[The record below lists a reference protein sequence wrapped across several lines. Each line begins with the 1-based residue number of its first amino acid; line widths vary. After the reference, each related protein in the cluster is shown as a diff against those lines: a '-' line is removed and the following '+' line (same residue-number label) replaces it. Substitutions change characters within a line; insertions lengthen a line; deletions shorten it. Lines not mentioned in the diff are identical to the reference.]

1 MKSEES
7 PSLNREGRGGSSKK
21 NFILAML
28 VILGVVTFLDRI
40 NISVAGSSIMKDLNL
55 SAAEWGWV
63 QSAFILSYGLMQIPM
78 GAYGDRHGHRKV
90 LTEIVLWWSLFTAFT
105 GVAGGLVSL
114 LIIRF
119 MFGVGEAGSSPCSTG
134 VISRWFEKHEV
145 GKAQGYVWAASRMG
159 GALTPFVVI
168 PVMAWLGWRA
178 AFWLLGGLGVI
189 WAVVWYIMYRDKKP
203 TLNPSQR
210 EGSPNTS
217 ETNKNSL
224 PLGGQGVGSPS
235 GEVGE
240 TQVSSPPSGE
250 IKWGPILHNR
260 QFWTICAMY
269 FFYAFGSW
277 FFFSWFPTFM
287 ELGRGFAKSELTY
300 AVAVPF
306 IMSMIGNITGGY
318 LTDKLSAKY
327 GLKVGRKALGTS
339 SLAISALC
347 MFLAAFIP
355 GKMAVFVF
363 LSLCF
368 GIFDLMLPSAW
379 ALCIDL
385 GKQHAGAISGAMNT
399 FGNNG
404 GFFCGILFGYLVQA
418 SGNYNLPLYMI
429 AGMLLISAL
438 LFSFI
443 NPTKPIVE

>member
-1 MKSEES
+1 
-7 PSLNREGRGGSSKK
+7 
-21 NFILAML
+21 ML

-90 LTEIVLWWSLFTAFT
+90 LTQIVLWWSLFTAFT
-105 GVAGGLVSL
+105 GVAGGLASL

-134 VISRWFEKHEV
+134 VISRWFEKNEV

-168 PVMAWLGWRA
+168 PIMAWLGWRA
-178 AFWLLGGLGVI
+178 AFWLLGGLGII
-189 WAVVWYIMYRDKKP
+189 WAVVWYVMYRDKTPLQLPRGGEQQEASPRGGK
-203 TLNPSQR
+203 
-210 EGSPNTS
+210 EGVSW
-217 ETNKNSL
+217 NK
-224 PLGGQGVGSPS
+224 
-235 GEVGE
+235 
-240 TQVSSPPSGE
+240 
-250 IKWGPILHNR
+250 ILHNR

-318 LTDKLSAKY
+318 LTDKISAKY

-339 SLAISALC
+339 SLAISAVC

-399 FGNNG
+399 FGNVG

-429 AGMLLISAL
+429 AGMLLISAV

-443 NPTKPIVE
+443 NPEKPIIEN

>member
-1 MKSEES
+1 MPLYRYNVITSYRNNEIKQK
-7 PSLNREGRGGSSKK
+7 PLKKKK

-90 LTEIVLWWSLFTAFT
+90 LTQIVLWWSLFTAFT
-105 GVAGGLVSL
+105 GVAGGLASL

-134 VISRWFEKHEV
+134 VISRWFEKNEV

-168 PVMAWLGWRA
+168 PIMAWLGWRA
-178 AFWLLGGLGVI
+178 AFWLLGGLGII
-189 WAVVWYIMYRDKKP
+189 WAVVWYVMYRDKTPLQLPRGGEQQEASPRGGK
-203 TLNPSQR
+203 
-210 EGSPNTS
+210 EGVSW
-217 ETNKNSL
+217 NK
-224 PLGGQGVGSPS
+224 
-235 GEVGE
+235 
-240 TQVSSPPSGE
+240 
-250 IKWGPILHNR
+250 ILRNR

-318 LTDKLSAKY
+318 LTDKISAKY

-339 SLAISALC
+339 SLAISAVC

-399 FGNNG
+399 FGNVG

-429 AGMLLISAL
+429 AGMLLISAV

-443 NPTKPIVE
+443 NPEKPIIK

>member
-1 MKSEES
+1 MK
-7 PSLNREGRGGSSKK
+7 RK
-21 NFILAML
+21 NIILTML
-28 VILGVVTFLDRI
+28 VLLGVVTFLDRI
-40 NISVAGSSIMKDLNL
+40 NISVAGSSIMHDLNL

-78 GAYGDRHGHRKV
+78 GALGDRYGHRKI
-90 LTEIVLWWSLFTAFT
+90 LSMIVLWWSLFTAFT
-105 GVAGGLVSL
+105 GMAGGLASL
-114 LIIRF
+114 LVIRF
-119 MFGVGEAGSSPCSTG
+119 MFGIGEAGSSPCSTG

-168 PVMAWLGWRA
+168 PVMTLLGWREAFYILGALGIVWA
-178 AFWLLGGLGVI
+178 A
-189 WAVVWYIMYRDKKP
+189 VWYFYYRDRQP
-203 TLNPSQR
+203 
-210 EGSPNTS
+210 
-217 ETNKNSL
+217 ETAK
-224 PLGGQGVGSPS
+224 
-235 GEVGE
+235 E
-240 TQVSSPPSGE
+240 TVRQPIP
-250 IKWGPILHNR
+250 WRTILHHK
-260 QFWTICAMY
+260 QFWIICSMY

-306 IMSMIGNITGGY
+306 IMSMIGNISGGY
-318 LTDKLSAKY
+318 LTDRLTKKY
-327 GLKVGRKALGTS
+327 GLKIGRKALGST
-339 SLAISALC
+339 SLAVSAVC

-385 GKQHAGAISGAMNT
+385 GKQHAGTISGAMNT
-399 FGNNG
+399 AGNLG
-404 GFFCGILFGYLVQA
+404 GFFCGILFGQLVQS

-429 AGMLLISAL
+429 AGMLIISAA
-438 LFSFI
+438 LFALI
-443 NPTKPIVE
+443 NPTKPIVEKEV

>member
-1 MKSEES
+1 
-7 PSLNREGRGGSSKK
+7 
-21 NFILAML
+21 ML

-40 NISVAGSSIMKDLNL
+40 NISVAGSSIMADLGL
-55 SAAEWGWV
+55 SPSEWGWV

-78 GAYGDRHGHRKV
+78 GAFGDRHGHRKV
-90 LTEIVLWWSLFTAFT
+90 LSLIVLWWSLFTAFT
-105 GVAGGLVSL
+105 GLAGGLASL

-134 VISRWFEKHEV
+134 VISRWFEKSEV

-168 PVMAWLGWRA
+168 PVMAWLGWRS
-178 AFWLLGGLGVI
+178 AFYLLGALGVV
-189 WAVVWYIMYRDKKP
+189 WAAVWYWYYRDKQMGISAADHAENGGNMVPAAEK
-203 TLNPSQR
+203 
-210 EGSPNTS
+210 
-217 ETNKNSL
+217 KAL
-224 PLGGQGVGSPS
+224 PWR
-235 GEVGE
+235 
-240 TQVSSPPSGE
+240 T
-250 IKWGPILHNR
+250 ILHSS
-260 QFWTICAMY
+260 QFWIICAMY

-306 IMSMIGNITGGY
+306 IMSMIGNISGGY
-318 LTDKLSAKY
+318 LTDKMSAKY
-327 GLKVGRKALGTS
+327 GLKIGRKALGST
-339 SLAISALC
+339 SLAVSAVC

-399 FGNNG
+399 AGNIG
-404 GFFCGILFGYLVQA
+404 GFFCGILFGFLVQS

-429 AGMLLISAL
+429 AGMLIISAI
-438 LFSFI
+438 LFMFI
-443 NPTKPIVE
+443 NPEKPIIKG

>member
-90 LTEIVLWWSLFTAFT
+90 LTQIVLWWSLFTAFT
-105 GVAGGLVSL
+105 GLAGGLASL

-134 VISRWFEKHEV
+134 VISRWFEKNEV

-178 AFWLLGGLGVI
+178 AFWLLGGLGII
-189 WAVVWYIMYRDKKP
+189 WAVVWYVMYRDKTP
-203 TLNPSQR
+203 LQLPRGGEQQEASPRGGT
-210 EGSPNTS
+210 EGVSW
-217 ETNKNSL
+217 NK
-224 PLGGQGVGSPS
+224 
-235 GEVGE
+235 
-240 TQVSSPPSGE
+240 
-250 IKWGPILHNR
+250 ILRNR

-318 LTDKLSAKY
+318 LTDKISAKY

-399 FGNNG
+399 FGNVG

-429 AGMLLISAL
+429 AGMLLISAV

-443 NPTKPIVE
+443 NPEKPIIEN